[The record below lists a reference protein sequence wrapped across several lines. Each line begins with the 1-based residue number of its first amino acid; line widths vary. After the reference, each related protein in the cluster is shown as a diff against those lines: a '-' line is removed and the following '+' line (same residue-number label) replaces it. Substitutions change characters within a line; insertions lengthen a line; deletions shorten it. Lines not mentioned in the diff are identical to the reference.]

1 MWNVQNFVID
11 ILLFYD
17 DLSIVKSVELRNYV
31 IG

>member
-11 ILLFYD
+11 IILFYD

-31 IG
+31 IE